1 MGFSV
6 RVLSQL
12 RRPRNNHRLV
22 GVEGRGGL
30 ESLYPKV
37 HIALKIS
44 QIPEAI
50 YFPAA
55 HKMSQS
61 FARLI
66 GPRLKKTH
74 ERGHPG
80 TKIGPVENARENIY
94 PCTQSVSFV

>member
-1 MGFSV
+1 MGLSV

-12 RRPRNNHRLV
+12 RRSRDNHWLF

-30 ESLYPKV
+30 ESLYPKI

-50 YFPAA
+50 YFPTA

-61 FARLI
+61 FAWLI

-74 ERGHPG
+74 ERGHPRTEIG
-80 TKIGPVENARENIY
+80 TVEHARENIY